1 MQRTSCKG
9 GFASLRSEHDG
20 ERARPGRP
28 RPLPCPAGDRKFHN
42 VNARTLRTLAHP
54 LRIRLLNA
62 LREFG
67 PATASG
73 LGERLGESSG
83 ATSYHLRQLAES
95 GLVEDAPELG
105 KGRERWWRAVH
116 EGAIFESSDFLT
128 HADPEVRG
136 AIDVVMHEV
145 ATTHAQE
152 LNTWLGT
159 MGEWPQEWRRSSDMS
174 DFKLRLT
181 PELAREL
188 SQKLH
193 AVVESYRGRVPEG
206 TEGSA
211 AVRTHLHVFPRPS
224 E

>member
-1 MQRTSCKG
+1 MTDNETG
-9 GFASLRSEHDG
+9 
-20 ERARPGRP
+20 RAPAP
-28 RPLPCPAGDRKFHN
+28 APAGDRNIHN
-42 VNARTLRTLAHP
+42 INARTLRTLAHP

-73 LGERLGESSG
+73 LGERLAESSG

-105 KGRERWWRAVH
+105 KGRERWWRSVH
-116 EGAIFESSDFLT
+116 DGTMVETADFRT

-136 AIDVVMHEV
+136 AIDVVLHET

-159 MGEWPQEWRRSSDMS
+159 MDEWPQEWQRSWDMS

-181 PELAREL
+181 PELAQEL
-188 SQKLH
+188 YEKLH
-193 AVVESYRGRVPEG
+193 DVVESYRDRVPED

-211 AVRTHLHVFPRPS
+211 VVRTHLHTFPRPS

>member
-1 MQRTSCKG
+1 MTDNETG
-9 GFASLRSEHDG
+9 
-20 ERARPGRP
+20 RAPAP
-28 RPLPCPAGDRKFHN
+28 APAPAPAGDRNIHN
-42 VNARTLRTLAHP
+42 INARTLRTLAHP

-73 LGERLGESSG
+73 LGERLAESSG

-105 KGRERWWRAVH
+105 KGRERWWRSVH
-116 EGAIFESSDFLT
+116 DGTMVETADFRT

-136 AIDVVMHEV
+136 AIDVVLHET

-159 MGEWPQEWRRSSDMS
+159 MDEWSQEWQRSWDMS

-181 PELAREL
+181 PELAQEL
-188 SQKLH
+188 YEKLH
-193 AVVESYRGRVPEG
+193 DVVESYRDRVPED

-211 AVRTHLHVFPRPS
+211 VVRTHLHTFPRPS